1 MVYVLAVGAAIANAL
16 TSILQRLGVEDA
28 PQSDSLHLR
37 LLSHALRRRVWLA
50 GFAVMA
56 FSFVL
61 QAGALHAG
69 QLTTV
74 QPILTSE
81 LLFLVVFLAI
91 WFRFRVGLW
100 EWAGAAA
107 AALGLAGFLVFAA
120 PGRATTDAPS
130 NLSWVL
136 VAGACVVVMAIAVCL
151 ARVGPRWWRAAAFGS
166 AGAIGFAFTAS
177 LTKVVTTFVA
187 NDWVSMFRHW
197 QTYGIAVTGLLSV
210 FLAQNAY
217 HAGPIAAS
225 QSTLVLVDPLAS
237 ILIGVVLF
245 GDQLRTSLPYGPL
258 EAASLLVCFA
268 GAVVLC
274 HSPLVSGMKGESGA
288 EAEMLAH
295 RARRRPGAADDPSQ
309 GSPALG
315 PDVA

>member
-28 PQSDSLHLR
+28 PQSHSLHLR
-37 LLSHALRRRVWLA
+37 LLSYALRRRVWLA
-50 GFAVMA
+50 GFALMA

-61 QAGALHAG
+61 QAGALHVG

-74 QPILTSE
+74 QPILTTE

-100 EWAGAAA
+100 EWVGAAA
-107 AALGLAGFLVFAA
+107 AAAGLAGFLVFAA
-120 PGRATTDAPS
+120 PGRATTEAPA
-130 NLSWVL
+130 NLSWAL
-136 VAGACVVVMAIAVCL
+136 VAGACAAAMAVAVCL

-166 AGAIGFAFTAS
+166 AAAIGFAFTAS
-177 LTKVVTTFVA
+177 LTKVVTTFIA

-237 ILIGVVLF
+237 ILIGVALF
-245 GDQLRTSLPYGPL
+245 GDQLRTSLPFGPL

-268 GAVVLC
+268 GAVALC
-274 HSPLVSGMKGESGA
+274 NSPLVNGVKGESGV
-288 EAEMLAH
+288 ESEMLAN
-295 RARRRPGAADDPSQ
+295 RARRGPRRAEES
-309 GSPALG
+309 SPAAPTLG